1 MVMTNIEMEKER
13 INIVLVYDT
22 QGGRNIAERFNKFM
36 GERKVRNIIIGGDFN
51 VRIGELGEGS
61 REEGEVERRS
71 KDRVI
76 GNEGKNYIEWR
87 EKRWYILNGKIEE
100 DWEGEYTYVGAR
112 GSSVIDYEIVCEE
125 IIEKIRN
132 FRIGEGVDSDHLPLE
147 IEMEIKDK
155 KGREQKEKEHEEP
168 NEKKEREI
176 IRWDKEAILRYT
188 ESTEELCRVEE
199 AKGQEL
205 GTVEDK

>member
-1 MVMTNIEMEKER
+1 MVITNIEMEKER

-36 GERKVRNIIIGGDFN
+36 GEREVRNIIIGGDFK

-61 REEGEVERRS
+61 REEGEVERHS

-76 GNEGKNYIEWR
+76 GNEGKNYIEWIR

-100 DWEGEYTYVGAR
+100 DWEGEYTYVRAR

-155 KGREQKEKEHEEP
+155 KGRGQKEKEHEEP

-199 AKGQEL
+199 AKG
-205 GTVEDK
+205 